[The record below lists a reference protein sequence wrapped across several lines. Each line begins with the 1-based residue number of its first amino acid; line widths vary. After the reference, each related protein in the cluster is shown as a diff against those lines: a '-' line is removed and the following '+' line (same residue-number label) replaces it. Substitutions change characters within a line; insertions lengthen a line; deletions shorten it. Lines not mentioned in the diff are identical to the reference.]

1 MTACAPGLGDLVA
14 RRLTYSN
21 LVAGLKVLLPL
32 TALGILSTLFLISKK
47 VDFESAIPF
56 ADVEL
61 EKRLRDRQ
69 ITAPY
74 ISGQTND
81 GHDITLTLAT
91 AHPDIDDPSRI
102 IAEQVG
108 ALISTTGG
116 TEITVRANAGEMS
129 SAFNEVELDGDV
141 EIVTSAGYIITT
153 DTMLFGLEDARAETA
168 GHVIAE
174 SALGTLEAGRMALR
188 PSGENNEIYLFFT
201 KGVRLVYTPQN

>member
-1 MTACAPGLGDLVA
+1 MV

-21 LVAGLKVLLPL
+21 LVAWLKVLLPL
-32 TALGILSTLFLISKK
+32 TALGILSTLFLISHE
-47 VDFESAIPF
+47 VDLESAIPF

-74 ISGQTND
+74 ISGKTND
-81 GHDITLTLAT
+81 GHHITLTSAT

-102 IAEQVG
+102 IADQVG
-108 ALISTTGG
+108 ALISTTEG
-116 TEITVRANAGEMS
+116 TEITVRAEAGEMS
-129 SAFNEVELDGDV
+129 STFNEVELAGEV
-141 EIVTSAGYIITT
+141 EVVTSAGYTITT
-153 DTMLFGLEDARAETA
+153 DSMLFGLEDARAETA
-168 GHVIAE
+168 GSITAE

-201 KGVRLVYTPQN
+201 KGVRLVYTPQNETR

>member
-1 MTACAPGLGDLVA
+1 MA

-21 LVAGLKVLLPL
+21 LVAALKVLLPL

-47 VDFESAIPF
+47 VDLESAIPF

-74 ISGQTND
+74 ISGQTRD
-81 GHDITLTLAT
+81 GHDITLTSAT

-108 ALISTTGG
+108 ALISTTDG
-116 TEITVRANAGEMS
+116 TEITVRAKAGEMS
-129 SAFNEVELDGDV
+129 STFNEVELDGNV
-141 EIVTSAGYIITT
+141 EIVTSAGYTITT

-168 GHVIAE
+168 GHVVAE
-174 SALGTLEAGRMALR
+174 SAIGTLEAGRMALR